1 MQFSKLFVVFTILI
15 VAFAGQ
21 SEASWWKK
29 VFKPVEKLGQRVR
42 DATIQGLGI
51 AQQVKLVGERKSSS
65 QWKNLVNESV
75 MLPFRESE
83 LLSKVLMFWQPFEVV
98 PHSECFLKLIYSSIC

>member
-51 AQQVKLVGERKSSS
+51 AQQGA
-65 QWKNLVNESV
+65 N
-75 MLPFRESE
+75 
-83 LLSKVLMFWQPFEVV
+83 VLATVRGGPPQ
-98 PHSECFLKLIYSSIC
+98 